1 MRNNIVIF
9 GLAGLI
15 TVAGI
20 FGVYAGSSGDV
31 DEIIEKIDELYRS
44 NTSYA
49 EMEMEISTPH
59 WERTLAMKAW
69 TEGMEKTFIRIT
81 TPAKE
86 KGVSTLRIGNEMW
99 NYLPKTNKVIKV
111 PPSMMMSSWMGSDFT
126 NDDLVS
132 EFTFTE
138 DYHFHKIST
147 DSISDDR
154 ILIEAIPKEDRPIV
168 WGKVLLYIQK
178 SDTLPVREEF
188 YDEKGKLM
196 RIMTFKDIKNFD
208 GRRIP
213 SVMILIPQNEE
224 GNKTILRYQKV
235 DFNRDIP
242 KDIFSLRHLRNR

>member
-1 MRNNIVIF
+1 MKNNIIIY
-9 GLAGLI
+9 GLAGVI
-15 TVAGI
+15 AVIGMFT
-20 FGVYAGSSGDV
+20 VYAGSSGDV

-49 EMEMEISTPH
+49 EMEMEIITPH

-81 TPAKE
+81 APAKE
-86 KGVSTLRIGNEMW
+86 KGVSTLRIENEMW

-138 DYHFHKIST
+138 DYHFHTISA
-147 DSISDDR
+147 DSIRDDR

-168 WGKVLLYIQK
+168 WGKVFLYIQK

-188 YDEKGKLM
+188 YDEKGRLM
-196 RIMTFKDIKNFD
+196 RLMKFKEVKNID
-208 GRRIP
+208 DRRIP
-213 SVMILIPQNEE
+213 SVMILIPQDEE
-224 GNKTILRYQKV
+224 GNKTILRYRKV

-242 KDIFSLRHLRNR
+242 SDIFSLRHLRSR